1 MNTMD
6 KTLPDHLPEPQR
18 QELTLIVERLVK
30 TGLAETIFLYG
41 SFARRL
47 PRGQTHTINYM

>member
-6 KTLPDHLPEPQR
+6 KTLPEHLPEPQR
-18 QELTLIVERLVK
+18 QELALIVQRLVK

-41 SFARRL
+41 AFARRL